1 MNLEQGLDGMF
12 DAQGKLQ
19 TAQATSAP
27 LLMSKEMY
35 RLAQYTGAVENIL
48 AAYERDYEIEF
59 AQKLNQFIM
68 QDGMKPSPASTQVD
82 MLMGEQKGQIKY
94 LTRVVSSSWK
104 RVGVCQSRIS
114 HLIKEST
121 TQI

>member
-1 MNLEQGLDGMF
+1 MNLEQSLAGMF

-19 TAQATSAP
+19 TAQAVTSP

-35 RLAQYTGAVENIL
+35 RLSQYTGAVENIL
-48 AAYERDYEIEF
+48 AEYERDYEIEY

-82 MLMGEQKGQIKY
+82 MLLGEQKGQIKY
-94 LTRVVSSSWK
+94 LTRIVGSSWK

-121 TQI
+121 VNI